1 MQWLQKAILR
11 SSGRKAIHDE
21 DKIYRDEVEAARA
34 AGQSS
39 GGLDVFSFM
48 VSFKGVFLEGMEVVF
63 IVITFGLNANNVLV
77 ASLGAVAAVIAVLVI
92 AFAARRPLSMINE
105 NLLKYGVGLLLASFG
120 TYWAI
125 EGIGTFRAG
134 RESLAWPGHD
144 VAILGLLAAWL
155 ILSRV
160 FIAELRTPEARAQHA
175 VSQAVE
181 ELVK

>member
-1 MQWLQKAILR
+1 M
-11 SSGRKAIHDE
+11 
-21 DKIYRDEVEAARA
+21 
-34 AGQSS
+34 
-39 GGLDVFSFM
+39 FSFI

-63 IVITFGLNANNVLV
+63 IVITFGLNANNVPV

-105 NLLKYGVGLLLASFG
+105 NRSSTAWACCSHRLAPTGPSK
-120 TYWAI
+120 ASVPSALVA
-125 EGIGTFRAG
+125 RAWRG
-134 RESLAWPGHD
+134 RGHD

-155 ILSRV
+155 VLSRV
-160 FIAELRTPEARAQHA
+160 FIAVLRTPESRARHA